1 MRSMTGHGRGIGEAA
16 GHRVTVEIRAV
27 NHRYFDLKLRAGP
40 LDPRVEDAVGQGI
53 RKRAERGA
61 FTVTLRDEVPGQR
74 GGPLR
79 IDVEAARAVHAALE
93 ELRRALGYSE
103 PVPLAL
109 VLEQPGIVA
118 QVDTAAE
125 AESLLAALGPALEA
139 ALDELVAMRRREGA
153 ALARDLGARLDRLAA
168 LAIEIEALAAG
179 APAGLAEKLRERVDK
194 LLAAAGISLDEG
206 RLAVEIAALAD
217 RTDVTEEL
225 VRLRA
230 HLAALRSHLGEDV
243 PVGRRLDFLVQ
254 EVGREVNTIGSKS
267 QSSEIARRVVE
278 AKAELEKIREQVQ
291 NVE

>member
-27 NHRYFDLKLRAGP
+27 NHRFFDLKLRTGP

-61 FTVTLRDEVPGQR
+61 FTVTLRDEVAGQR

-79 IDVEAARAVHAALE
+79 VDIEAARAVHAALE
-93 ELRRALGYSE
+93 ELRRALGYDQ

-125 AESLLAALGPALEA
+125 AESILAALAPALEA

-153 ALARDLGARLDRLAA
+153 VLARDLGARLERLAA

-179 APAGLAEKLRERVDK
+179 APAALAEKLRERVDK
-194 LLAAAGISLDEG
+194 LLASAGVALDEA
-206 RLAVEIAALAD
+206 RLAVEVAALAD

-230 HLAALRSHLGEDV
+230 HLAALRGHLAEDV

-267 QSSEIARRVVE
+267 QSSDIAHRVVE

>member
-1 MRSMTGHGRGIGEAA
+1 MKSMTGFGRGIGEAA

-27 NHRYFDLKLRAGP
+27 NHRFFDLKLRSGP
-40 LDPRVEDAVGQGI
+40 IDPRVEDAVGQGL
-53 RKRAERGA
+53 RRRAERGA
-61 FTVTLRDEVPGQR
+61 FTVTLRDEVAGQR

-79 IDVEAARAVHAALE
+79 VDLEAARAAHAALE
-93 ELRRALGYSE
+93 ELRRALGYAE

-118 QVDTAAE
+118 QIDTAAE
-125 AESLLAALGPALEA
+125 ADSVLAALAPALEA
-139 ALDELVAMRRREGA
+139 ALGEFVAMRRREGA
-153 ALARDLGARLDRLAA
+153 VLARDMGARLDRLAS
-168 LAIEIEALAAG
+168 LAVEIEALAADV
-179 APAGLAEKLRERVDK
+179 PAGLAAKLRERVDK
-194 LLAAAGISLDEG
+194 LLSGAGVQLDES
-206 RLAVEIAALAD
+206 RVAVEVAVLAD
-217 RTDVTEEL
+217 RTDITEEL

-230 HLAALRSHLGEDV
+230 HLAALRGHLADDV

>member
-1 MRSMTGHGRGIGEAA
+1 MTGHGRGIGEAA

-27 NHRYFDLKLRAGP
+27 NHRFFDLKLRTGP

-61 FTVTLRDEVPGQR
+61 FTVTLRDEVAGQR

-79 IDVEAARAVHAALE
+79 VDIEAARAVHAALE
-93 ELRRALGYSE
+93 ELRRALGYDQ

-125 AESLLAALGPALEA
+125 AESILAALAPALEA

-153 ALARDLGARLDRLAA
+153 VLARDLGARLERLAA

-179 APAGLAEKLRERVDK
+179 APAALAEKLRERVDK
-194 LLAAAGISLDEG
+194 LLASAGVALDEA

-230 HLAALRSHLGEDV
+230 HLAALRGHLAEDV

>member
-27 NHRYFDLKLRAGP
+27 NHRYFDLKLRTGP

-61 FTVTLRDEVPGQR
+61 FTVTLRDEVAGQR

-79 IDVEAARAVHAALE
+79 VDIEAARAVHAALE
-93 ELRRALGYSE
+93 ELRRALGYDQ

-125 AESLLAALGPALEA
+125 AESVLAALAPALDA
-139 ALDELVAMRRREGA
+139 ALDELIAMRRREGA
-153 ALARDLGARLDRLAA
+153 VLVRDLGARLDRLAT
-168 LAIEIEALAAG
+168 LAVEIEALSAG
-179 APAGLAEKLRERVDK
+179 APAALAEKLRDRVDK
-194 LLAAAGISLDEG
+194 LLAGSGVALDEA
-206 RLAVEIAALAD
+206 RLAVEVAALAD

-230 HLAALRSHLGEDV
+230 HLAALRGHLAEDV

-254 EVGREVNTIGSKS
+254 EVGREVNTVGSKS